1 MADNVTL
8 PGTGAAV
15 AADDVSSVFYQ
26 RFKLDVGGDGASVPV
41 VTNVPTKEVR
51 AGTPA
56 QSSVA
61 GSASSV
67 SLLASNAN
75 RLGATITND
84 STATLYVRLGA
95 TASTSNYTVKLTQDA
110 YYEVP
115 YGYTGAIDGI
125 WSAASGNA
133 RITELTA

>member
-1 MADNVTL
+1 M
-8 PGTGAAV
+8 GA
-15 AADDVSSVFYQ
+15 
-26 RFKLDVGGDGASVPV
+26 DGASSPV

-51 AGTPA
+51 ASTPA

-84 STATLYVRLGA
+84 SSATLYVKLGA
-95 TASTSNYTVKLTQDA
+95 TASTTSYTVKLVQDA

-125 WSAASGNA
+125 WSSATGNA
-133 RITELTA
+133 RITELAA